1 MASTSALQKSL
12 LNMFS
17 PLLSSMA
24 KSYKGVVGAR
34 LTKLGLRYDDLIDPD
49 MDMDAREALRR
60 LGPEVEIQRNQRLK
74 RALDLSMKHVDLDP
88 KIQKVQTPFNNY
100 LHGMLEQ
107 VKMENAER
115 QEVGTPTPYNRQLP

>member
-1 MASTSALQKSL
+1 ML
-12 LNMFS
+12 LLLAKYAERW
-17 PLLSSMA
+17 PLTLHHHI
-24 KSYKGVVGAR
+24 
-34 LTKLGLRYDDLIDPD
+34 TQ
-49 MDMDAREALRR
+49 DAREALRR